1 LGFGQQVTFMTP
13 ALSVARNLLL
23 SAAIAMAWSSGALA
37 QTSAPAAAQPLSEG
51 VAAIVNDDI
60 ISTYDMMQRMRLILA
75 TSGVQPTED
84 SIAAVQREALRGLIE
99 EHLQMQ
105 ELRRVE
111 KEQKFDIVATDN
123 DINEELDD
131 IARGNSMSREQMLA
145 TLAGQGVGAETF
157 RNQVRAQVSW
167 QRWIQGRYGS
177 RLRVGDDQVRAVQQ
191 RLAAAVSNPQFQIS
205 EVFIDSNRVGSL
217 DEAMTGA
224 SQLVSQIQ
232 RGAPIASVARQFSA
246 SPTAAVGG
254 DTGWVTSEELPPE
267 VANVVETM
275 RPGEVSGPI
284 PVRDGV
290 FIIQVRDRRAGAGSL
305 LVKLKQAAISLPQDS
320 SPAQVSAAE
329 TALAAIKGQIKGCD
343 TLERD
348 VRNAEGVIVSDLGE
362 ADIND
367 LAPVFKTA
375 AEALPINSVSSPL
388 RTSAGVH
395 LIVVCGKQSTG
406 PGLPNETQI
415 ENRLY
420 AQQLAMIA
428 RRYMRDLQS
437 SATIE
442 SR

>member
-1 LGFGQQVTFMTP
+1 
-13 ALSVARNLLL
+13 
-23 SAAIAMAWSSGALA
+23 
-37 QTSAPAAAQPLSEG
+37 

-191 RLAAAVSNPQFQIS
+191 RLAAAVSKPQFQIS

>member
-1 LGFGQQVTFMTP
+1 VTFMTP

-191 RLAAAVSNPQFQIS
+191 RLAAAVSKPQFQIS